1 MSPTSPVL
9 YSKPDELVHDYILQV
24 ASLFGGEFTLDWL
37 VELTELKAHRI
48 LAELQ
53 QEMKRK
59 TLVSPS
65 PGIYFFP
72 SAADRERFQKNL
84 SAAEAASLHGRIAE
98 LLIRD
103 LPEEDG
109 KPLIVSRHLL
119 HTGNNVDHCRILTRA
134 GNIHRHS
141 FRNEQ
146 ALHCYTKVLKDL
158 AECDGEEADRLFT
171 ETAIQYSKI
180 STARHETTRVLDTLR
195 DALKRARRRD
205 DRNSQSLLEMH
216 IAKNE
221 WLRSRYSQALSHF
234 KRGWAMTKALDD
246 PKVLRSAS
254 SFGTIFLYWQG
265 RFREAVESYA
275 KALPEVEKFPHAHF
289 PLLGA
294 ITVGYCYAQTGQMT
308 QGLGMLDAI
317 RTHCLERGDRYLACQ
332 AIGNIG
338 EVMLIMRRIDEAQHY
353 LEHSLEMA
361 AEVQN
366 RWVWIMCH
374 AVLAFVCLCNGESDR
389 ATKYFREF
397 LRHSRKVE
405 AIVHPYPY
413 RLAMSHAMS
422 LGQMPA
428 VEGLSL
434 EAEIERSLQSNNV
447 FLKGIAYR
455 YQALFRIQER
465 APTDAILQSFQHSIR
480 WLTEAGHPIE
490 LARTRMELA
499 HYFLSSG
506 KQEKAMNQRFEASSA
521 LSSMNEVLIPKDLQG
536 LIERPPKDEH
546 ALKEILELGRQ
557 VVNIR
562 DNKEL
567 MQRIISMV
575 NRVTGAERGAMFLFD
590 RAQAEGGK
598 LCLRASKNL
607 TLSDVTHPSFG
618 ASAQLIEEVART
630 GQGSLLGA
638 DTADASLL
646 ISQGVIR
653 SMVCVPMVLHDQ
665 VIGVLYHDNR
675 LLSSAFRKSD
685 LELLGYFA
693 ALAAIAIDNARAYEE
708 IRSLNRKLNEEKKY
722 FEEEHLTHLHFDDI
736 IGQSASMQQVLM
748 QINQVAGTNA
758 SVLITGETGV
768 GKELVAR
775 AIHRL
780 SSRKDRPFISVQLSS
795 LPDSLIPSELFGH
808 EKGAFTGATQRRI
821 GRFELADG
829 GTLFLDEIGDIPT
842 EIQVRLLR
850 VLQSREFERIGGT
863 EHLTSDFRLIAATN
877 RNLEQLVRNGTFRA
891 DLYYRLN
898 VFPIH
903 VPPLREREGDVPL
916 LAHHFLHIQATR
928 TGKKID
934 FISDEDMKRLNQYK
948 WPGNVRELEN
958 LMERGVILSTSSRF
972 HMPGLEPAAVASA
985 ALAVDN
991 GGETLADN
999 ERRHIL
1005 RTLEK
1010 TGWKIAGSG
1019 GAAQILNLPPS
1030 TLSFRMKKL
1039 GISRRERSATSDP
1052 GPHPSDPFSRFGK

>member
-1 MSPTSPVL
+1 MISPKDPAL
-9 YSKPDELVHDYILQV
+9 FSKSNELIRDHILQV
-24 ASLFGGEFTLDWL
+24 ASLFEGEFTLDWL

-53 QEMKRK
+53 QELKK
-59 TLVSPS
+59 KILASPS

-72 SAADRERFQKNL
+72 SSADRERFQKHL
-84 SAAEAASLHGRIAE
+84 SITETNVLHGRIAN

-109 KPLIVSRHLL
+109 KLLSVSRHLL
-119 HTGNNVDHCRILTRA
+119 HILNDVEYCRILTRA
-134 GNIHRHS
+134 GNIYRDS

-180 STARHETTRVLDTLR
+180 STARHETTLVLDTLH
-195 DALKRARRRD
+195 DALKRAKRRD

-221 WLRSRYSQALSHF
+221 WLLSRYSQALSHF
-234 KRGWAMTKALDD
+234 KRGWAMTKTLDD

-265 RFREAVESYA
+265 RFREAVESYV
-275 KALPEVEKFPHAHF
+275 KALPEVERFPHAQF
-289 PLLGA
+289 PLLAA

-338 EVMLIMRRIDEAQHY
+338 EVMLIMRRIDEAQYY
-353 LEHSLEMA
+353 LEHAVEMA
-361 AEVQN
+361 AEAQN

-374 AVLAFVCLCNGESDR
+374 ATLAFVCLCNGESDR
-389 ATKYFREF
+389 ATQYFREY

-405 AIVHPYPY
+405 AVVHPYPY

-422 LGQMPA
+422 LGQIPA
-428 VEGLSL
+428 VEGLCL
-434 EAEIERSLQSNNV
+434 EAEIERSLQSNNI

-455 YQALFRIQER
+455 YQALLRMQER
-465 APTDAILQSFQHSIR
+465 TPAEAILHSFQQSIQR
-480 WLTEAGHPIE
+480 LNEAGHPVE

-499 HYFLSSG
+499 HYFLSVG
-506 KQEKAMNQRFEASSA
+506 KQEKAMDQRLEVSKA
-521 LSSMNEVLIPKDLQG
+521 LSSMNDVLIPNDLRG
-536 LIERPPKDEH
+536 LIERPPRDEH
-546 ALKEILELGRQ
+546 VLKEILELGRQ

-562 DNKEL
+562 DNNEL

-590 RAQAEGGK
+590 GAPAEGKK

-607 TLSDVTHPSFG
+607 TPSDVTHPSFG
-618 ASAQLIEEVART
+618 VSTRLIEEVAKT
-630 GQGSLLGA
+630 GEGSLLGA
-638 DTADASLL
+638 DAADASLL
-646 ISQGVIR
+646 ISRGVIR

-685 LELLGYFA
+685 LELLAYFA

-736 IGQSASMQQVLM
+736 VGQSPAMQQVLI
-748 QINQVAGTNA
+748 QINQVAETNA

-780 SSRKDRPFISVQLSS
+780 SPRKDRPFISVQLSS

-808 EKGAFTGATQRRI
+808 EKGAYTGATQRRI

-829 GTLFLDEIGDIPT
+829 GTLFLDEIGDIPA

-850 VLQSREFERIGGT
+850 VLQNHEFERIGGT
-863 EHLTSDFRLIAATN
+863 EHLTSDFRLITATN
-877 RNLEQLVRNGTFRA
+877 RDLEQLVRNGTFRA
-891 DLYYRLN
+891 DLYYRLK

-916 LAHHFLHIQATR
+916 LAKHFLKIQSNR
-928 TGKKID
+928 TGKRID
-934 FISDEDMKRLNQYK
+934 SISDEDMKRLNSYE

-958 LMERGVILSTSSRF
+958 LVERGVILSTNNRF
-972 HMPGLEPAAVASA
+972 HMPGLESA
-985 ALAVDN
+985 AAGTAEPAGYTGKL
-991 GGETLADN
+991 TLADN
-999 ERRHIL
+999 ERCHIL
-1005 RTLEK
+1005 RTLEE
-1010 TGWKIAGSG
+1010 TGWKISGPG
-1019 GAAQILNLPPS
+1019 GAAEVLNIPPS

-1039 GISRRERSATSDP
+1039 GISRQKKDGSS
-1052 GPHPSDPFSRFGK
+1052 G